1 MLTLVKD
8 ARAQD
13 IVGLYS
19 NKTKRKSAVATIY
32 FTHDVDAAD
41 KKNTAP
47 AAGVLELH
55 RDALKRSHR
64 VSQADFESI
73 CLRIDSNDE
82 PDSGEP
88 LRSEFWSLKEVYDRS
103 LMREMYLGDQQDVRF
118 ELNLPT
124 DKEKWGGT
132 FTLIGNSGAGKTYWC
147 VDLLLRYLRNT
158 KRHAR
163 RNIIWISPEW
173 EIDKTLKKLKDQ
185 RYGYNVIGIDISPI
199 ELKKSGLDAAS
210 FYQEKIARVIE
221 NHGEKALIIMDD
233 FPDGAKALVPYLRD
247 AYNTMLRTAR
257 HRVTSVISL
266 QHTYAGNRN
275 TSQALQ
281 SNKYI
286 VFFPRSQQNRLIM
299 FCRDHLM
306 MDVREAKELVMRF
319 AKLDRWLVI
328 QMHSPV
334 CMFCSKYLLLL

>member
-8 ARAQD
+8 AHAQE
-13 IVGLYS
+13 IVSLYS
-19 NKTKRKSAVATIY
+19 NSKKRRSAVATVY
-32 FTHDVDAAD
+32 FTHDMSEERR
-41 KKNTAP
+41 NTAP

-55 RDALKRSHR
+55 RDSLKKMHKLSQGDYER
-64 VSQADFESI
+64 VCSMLDDGE
-73 CLRIDSNDE
+73 E
-82 PDSGEP
+82 PELGDP
-88 LRSEFWSLKEVYDRS
+88 LRSEYWELKKRYERS
-103 LMREMYLGDQQDVRF
+103 LMREMYLGDQDDVRF

-132 FTLIGNSGAGKTYWC
+132 FTLIGNSGAGKTHWC
-147 VDLLLRYLRNT
+147 VELLLRYLRST
-158 KRHAR
+158 KRYAR
-163 RNIIWISPEW
+163 RTIIWISPEW
-173 EIDKTLKKLKDQ
+173 SIDKTLKRLKDQ

-210 FYQEKIARVIE
+210 FYQTKIARIIE
-221 NHGEKALIIMDD
+221 DHGEKALIVMDD

-247 AYNTMLRTAR
+247 AYNNMLRTAR

-281 SNKYI
+281 SNKFI
-286 VFFPRSQQNRLIM
+286 VFFPRSQQNRIIM

-306 MDVREAKELVMRF
+306 MEMKDAKEIVLRF
-319 AKLDRWLVI
+319 AKLDRWVVI
-328 QMHSPV
+328 SMHSPV